1 MKKVSNFG
9 MVTVTEVGY
18 QHSFLW
24 KHNEQFHSKVF
35 PDLALSAKFS
45 LNHWKYIHFFTE
57 LLPYV
62 SNTDFF
68 NKNNLRFYYVTELL
82 LDVNNTDFFNKNNM
96 CFYYATELLLY
107 VNSTDFFNRNN
118 MCFYHATELL
128 LYVNNTDFFNK
139 NNLRFYYTVIFQI
152 IFWHELNRFGLKE
165 CHFFLYKFGGLT
177 VR

>member
-1 MKKVSNFG
+1 MKRVSNFG

-68 NKNNLRFYYVTELL
+68 NKNN
-82 LDVNNTDFFNKNNM
+82 M

-139 NNLRFYYTVIFQI
+139 NNLRFYYAVIFQI